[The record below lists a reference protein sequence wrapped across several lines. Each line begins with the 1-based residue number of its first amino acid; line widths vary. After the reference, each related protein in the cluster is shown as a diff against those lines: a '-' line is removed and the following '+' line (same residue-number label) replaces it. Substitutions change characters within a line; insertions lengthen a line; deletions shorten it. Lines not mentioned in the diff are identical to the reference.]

1 MSDPSKARPHGHVL
15 RIVVAVTATLA
26 LFVSVG
32 AGFSAVRW
40 VQLRHVGTVP
50 LSDFGRTGPEAS
62 GGPGVSATPSAQA
75 LPTSDCARHPCNYL
89 LLGSDSRA
97 GLSAQQQQEFG
108 TNQQI
113 GGSNRADTIMLV
125 HTDPA
130 LQKAIVLSF
139 PRDLWVHIPGVG
151 YDKINAAFAG
161 GVDGGGPK
169 LMAQTVADLTGLTID
184 HFMYVDLAGF
194 QKIVDTLGGVQM
206 CIPAYNVNTP
216 GYVSGPGGIST
227 YYPEKGYIADPYTGL
242 LIKPGCQTLNGTQ
255 ALAYVRTR
263 HLPCD
268 LMSDFNRIQRQQ
280 QFISAVIHQM
290 LRPAELLKAPTLVQ
304 PVLQSLRRDAGLLP
318 GDLVYLVGQL
328 RGLAGGSAASLV
340 DFRVVPGTTAQVD
353 VPGLGIQ
360 DIVRMDPSAKQ
371 IFAAIKQGKSI
382 AGVGTTLINTPPA
395 EPQIRVA
402 VVDKN
407 SNGSADKVENVL
419 NESGFDTT
427 PGFWDA
433 SKAPK
438 GVSGEA
444 AIVYRPKDYAAATV
458 VASYFPGVKLVA
470 SNALK
475 GVDVA
480 IVVTG
485 AYTYTPPSA
494 TNGGSTSSCPAPAP

>member
-1 MSDPSKARPHGHVL
+1 MSDPSNARPHGHLL
-15 RIVVAVTATLA
+15 RIAVAVTATLA

-32 AGFSAVRW
+32 AGFSAIRW
-40 VQLRHVGTVP
+40 VQLRHVGTVNQDQFP
-50 LSDFGRTGPEAS
+50 GPVGPDAS
-62 GGPGVSATPSAQA
+62 KGGSTAPS
-75 LPTSDCARHPCNYL
+75 LPTSDCARRPCNYL

-108 TNQQI
+108 TNRQI

-139 PRDLWVHIPGVG
+139 PRDLWVNIPGVG
-151 YDKINAAFAG
+151 HDKINAAFAG

-169 LMAQTVADLTGLTID
+169 LMARTVADLTGLTID

-194 QKIVDTLGGVQM
+194 QQIVDTLGGVQM

-227 YYPEKGYIADPYTGL
+227 YYPQKGYIADPYTGL
-242 LIKPGCQTLNGTQ
+242 LVKPGCQTLGGTQ

-280 QFISAVIHQM
+280 AFISAVIHQM
-290 LRPAELLKAPTLVQ
+290 LRPAELIKAPTLVQ

-328 RGLAGGSAASLV
+328 RGLAGGPAASLV
-340 DFRVVPGTTAQVD
+340 DFRVVPGTTAQINTSIGV
-353 VPGLGIQ
+353 Q

-371 IFAAIKQGKSI
+371 IFAAIKQGKPI
-382 AGVGTTLINTPPA
+382 AGIGTTLVNTPKSP
-395 EPQIRVA
+395 PNIRVA
-402 VVDKN
+402 VVDKH
-407 SNGSADKVENVL
+407 SNGSALKVENVL
-419 NESGFDTT
+419 NESGFDTS
-427 PGFWDA
+427 PQIWDA
-433 SKAPK
+433 SKSPK

-444 AIVYRPKDYAAATV
+444 AIVYRPSDYSSATV

-470 SNALK
+470 SNTLTGA
-475 GVDVA
+475 DVA
-480 IVVTG
+480 IVVTS

>member
-1 MSDPSKARPHGHVL
+1 MPDPSNPRPHGHLL
-15 RIVVAVTATLA
+15 RILVAVTATLA

-32 AGFSAVRW
+32 AGFGAVRW
-40 VQLRHVGTVP
+40 VQLRGVGVV
-50 LSDFGRTGPEAS
+50 SKGVWDGRVGPDAS
-62 GGPGVSATPSAQA
+62 NAPGSTATPSSAP

-89 LLGSDSRA
+89 LLGSDSRS

-139 PRDLWVHIPGVG
+139 PRDLWVNIPGVG

-169 LMAQTVADLTGLTID
+169 LMARTVADLTGLTID

-227 YYPEKGYIADPYTGL
+227 YYPEKGYIADPFTGL
-242 LIKPGCQTLNGTQ
+242 LVKPGCQTLGGTQ

-290 LRPAELLKAPTLVQ
+290 LRPAELVKAPTLVQ
-304 PVLQSLRRDAGLLP
+304 PVLQSLRRDSGLLP

-328 RGLAGGSAASLV
+328 KGLAGGAAANLV
-340 DFRVVPGTTAQVD
+340 EFRVVPGTTAQVNTSIG
-353 VPGLGIQ
+353 VQ
-360 DIVRMDPSAKQ
+360 DIVRMDPSAQQ
-371 IFAAIKQGKSI
+371 IFTAIKDGRSI
-382 AGVGTTLINTPPA
+382 
-395 EPQIRVA
+395 
-402 VVDKN
+402 
-407 SNGSADKVENVL
+407 
-419 NESGFDTT
+419 
-427 PGFWDA
+427 
-433 SKAPK
+433 
-438 GVSGEA
+438 
-444 AIVYRPKDYAAATV
+444 
-458 VASYFPGVKLVA
+458 
-470 SNALK
+470 
-475 GVDVA
+475 
-480 IVVTG
+480 
-485 AYTYTPPSA
+485 
-494 TNGGSTSSCPAPAP
+494 